1 MSSHST
7 FAFIRV
13 YVLGFLAA
21 LVIRALYATVR
32 WERINLAPNDPG
44 LLAPEPLI
52 WAFWHGRM
60 LMLPRHYLRVRG
72 RRRAAR
78 LYVLISRHGDGRLIA
93 FAVRLLG
100 IHSVA
105 GSSTRGGVPAVL
117 DLLRKAQA
125 GSDIGVTPDGPKG
138 PRGVCKKGVA
148 ILAQKSQ
155 LPVYP
160 LTYSTKNRWQ
170 LRSWDGMIIP
180 KPFSRGVAIRGEP
193 IMVGAD
199 EDLESASIRIQDA
212 LNEITLRADRYWDAL

>member
-7 FAFIRV
+7 FAIIRI

-21 LVIRALYATVR
+21 LVIRVLYATIR
-32 WERINLAPNDPG
+32 WERVNLGPSDPG
-44 LLAPEPLI
+44 MLAPEAQI
-52 WAFWHGRM
+52 FAFWHGRM
-60 LMLPRHYLRVRG
+60 LMLPRHYMRHRG
-72 RRRAAR
+72 RRRTAR
-78 LYVLISRHGDGRLIA
+78 PYMLISRHGDGRLIA
-93 FAVRLLG
+93 FAIRLLG

-105 GSSTRGGVPAVL
+105 GSSSRGAVTAVL
-117 DLLRKAQA
+117 DLLRKAEA

-138 PRGVCKKGVA
+138 PRGVCKKGIA

-193 IMVGAD
+193 IMVGTD
-199 EDLESASIRIQDA
+199 ESLESASTRIQVA